1 MADCNSLYTGPE
13 IDESIGRVLNNEVG
27 GMVLIPDAVSS
38 LKTGASSSDIL
49 SAFGGEEAFKN
60 ICKKVSKGIPP
71 YFGSSSN
78 NSLTVARSCFNFSA
92 TVDEDANN
100 YTLTIINLPNPQYIN
115 NPSRKEVFTLSA
127 GSMSL
132 TSDLLSYNFANVYYV
147 SVNISSINTGFSHQ
161 QILDYLGLDL
171 DGVKELA
178 LKAKSNDLT
187 IVSLG
192 TSDTRTSIWNVKS
205 SYTDASNWILNMSS
219 SFPFESDIEI
229 LTAIR
234 LLIQCING
242 TLSCTNNE
250 ATAYQRNRV
259 RGSLSISSRNYYNIL
274 RCPLNA
280 SENTCSGMVTI
291 TQRIS
296 SSNATFLTFYFCV
309 IENNLHVK
317 VLQHTN
323 TSIFPS
329 VLYTSNS
336 NEGYLAVEIDMS
348 SLLYYDVSVALET
361 NCYLLSDQYILRPY
375 SNLGNQ
381 SIVNF

>member
-1 MADCNSLYTGPE
+1 MADYNSLYTGPE

-71 YFGSSSN
+71 YFGSSTN

-132 TSDLLSYNFANVYYV
+132 TSDLLSYNFANISYV
-147 SVNISSINTGFSHQ
+147 SVNTININPSLSHQ
-161 QILDYLGLDL
+161 QILDHLGLDL
-171 DGVKELA
+171 NGVKELA
-178 LKAKSNDLT
+178 FKANYNNLI
-187 IVSLG
+187 IVSSG
-192 TSDTRTSIWNVKS
+192 TNEIRTLIWDVKS
-205 SYTDASNWILNMSS
+205 SYTNDSNWTLNVSS
-219 SFPFESDIEI
+219 SAPFEDDENI
-229 LTAIR
+229 LVVR
-234 LLIQCING
+234 RFVIQCTNN

-250 ATAYQRNRV
+250 TVPYQRNKV
-259 RGSLSISSRNYYNIL
+259 RGITSIGSAGFYNIL

-296 SSNATFLTFYFCV
+296 NSNATFLTFYFCV

-348 SLLYYDVSVALET
+348 STLYYDVSVALET
-361 NCYLLSDQYILRPY
+361 NCYLLSDHDILKPY

>member
-1 MADCNSLYTGPE
+1 MADYNSLYTGPE

-71 YFGSSSN
+71 YFGSSTN

-115 NPSRKEVFTLSA
+115 NVSRKKVFTLSA

-132 TSDLLSYNFANVYYV
+132 TNNLLSYTLANIYYLDK
-147 SVNISSINTGFSHQ
+147 SIVNITMSSSHQ
-161 QILDYLGLDL
+161 DILNALGQYVDSVS
-171 DGVKELA
+171 DIA
-178 LKAKSNDLT
+178 IRAKDTTAIFVSRGDQNDRT
-187 IVSLG
+187 IV
-192 TSDTRTSIWNVKS
+192 WNIKS
-205 SYTDASNWILNMSS
+205 VYTDNANWVLNMSS
-219 SFPFESDIEI
+219 SSSFENDQNI
-229 LTAIR
+229 LVVRR
-234 LLIQCING
+234 LVIQCTNN

-250 ATAYQRNRV
+250 STTYQRNRV
-259 RGSLSISSRNYYNIL
+259 KGSLSIGSAGFYNIL

-291 TQRIS
+291 VQRTGNQS
-296 SSNATFLTFYFCV
+296 ANFLTFYFNV
-309 IENNLHVK
+309 NGNTLNVK
-317 VLQHTN
+317 VLSHN
-323 TSIFPS
+323 NIGALPA
-329 VLYTSNS
+329 LAYTYNS
-336 NEGYLAVEIDMS
+336 NEGYLAVQITTTGTF
-348 SLLYYDVSVALET
+348 YYEVSVALET